1 VDTSPFRGIVSRMN
15 KRSIA
20 AISAGV
26 VAAVGAPTALA
37 TPSHTQYGN
46 VASTVSKETTKA
58 TTTASPS
65 AVKGATTGTLPFTGL
80 NLVIVLGAG
89 GLALG
94 TGVALRRLGRESR
107 RDQ

>member
-1 VDTSPFRGIVSRMN
+1 MN
-15 KRSIA
+15 KRTIA

-26 VAAVGAPTALA
+26 VAVVGAPTALA
-37 TPSHTQYGN
+37 NPSQTQYGN
-46 VASTVSKETTKA
+46 VASNVSKETTNA
-58 TTTASPS
+58 VTTASPS
-65 AVKGATTGTLPFTGL
+65 GVKAATTETLPFTGL

-107 RDQ
+107 EQ

>member
-1 VDTSPFRGIVSRMN
+1 MN
-15 KRSIA
+15 KRSLA
-20 AISAGV
+20 ALTAGV

-37 TPSHTQYGN
+37 TPSGTQYGN
-46 VASTVSKETTKA
+46 AAADVSKETPKP
-58 TTTASPS
+58 TTTTVTPV

-107 RDQ
+107 DQ

>member
-1 VDTSPFRGIVSRMN
+1 MN
-15 KRSIA
+15 KRSLA
-20 AISAGV
+20 ALTAGV

-37 TPSHTQYGN
+37 TPSGTQYGN
-46 VASTVSKETTKA
+46 AAADVSKETPKPT
-58 TTTASPS
+58 TTTAAPV

-107 RDQ
+107 DQ

>member
-1 VDTSPFRGIVSRMN
+1 VDTSPDRGIVSRMN

-20 AISAGV
+20 ALTAGV

-37 TPSHTQYGN
+37 TPSGTQYGN
-46 VASTVSKETTKA
+46 VASNVSKETTKA

-65 AVKGATTGTLPFTGL
+65 AVKGASSGTLPFTGL

-94 TGVALRRLGRESR
+94 TGVALRRFGRESR
-107 RDQ
+107 DQ

>member
-1 VDTSPFRGIVSRMN
+1 MN
-15 KRSIA
+15 KRAIA
-20 AISAGV
+20 ALTAGV

-37 TPSHTQYGN
+37 TPSDTQYGD
-46 VASTVSKETTKA
+46 VASTVSKEHTTA

-65 AVKGATTGTLPFTGL
+65 VVKGATVKGASTGTLPFTGL

-94 TGVALRRLGRESR
+94 TGVALRRLGRDS